1 MVKQIDFGDSAVP
14 QLGNESYANGT
25 SAIEKLSGKN
35 MNGFS
40 LSINAIFILVQTV
53 CSCLAGVY
61 NEYLLKTKGSDINI
75 YIQNVFMYLDSILCN
90 LILLLLQGQLLSAF
104 SPESISEIFRF
115 KVVIIMINNCAI
127 GIITSFFLKYMN
139 SILKTFASALE
150 LVFTAVLCFILFSI
164 PIYINTILA
173 IAIVSIAV
181 YLYSQSPV
189 VNNNKI
195 VHVKDYE
202 DKRLLNDSDDE
213 EDILVMDEVLV
224 KSS

>member
-14 QLGNESYANGT
+14 QLSHESHTNGT
-25 SAIEKLSGKN
+25 SAIENISGKN

-40 LSINAIFILVQTV
+40 LSINAIFILIQTV

-104 SPESISEIFRF
+104 TPDSISEIFQF

-189 VNNNKI
+189 VNNSKI
-195 VHVKDYE
+195 AHIKDYE

>member
-14 QLGNESYANGT
+14 QLGNESHTNGT
-25 SAIEKLSGKN
+25 SALENVSGKN
-35 MNGFS
+35 MNGFN

-104 SPESISEIFRF
+104 TPESISEIFQF

-189 VNNNKI
+189 VNNSKV

-224 KSS
+224 KST

>member
-14 QLGNESYANGT
+14 QLESHTNGT
-25 SAIEKLSGKN
+25 SHIESISGKN
-35 MNGFS
+35 MNGFN

-104 SPESISEIFRF
+104 TPDSIREIFRF

-139 SILKTFASALE
+139 SILKTFASAME

-189 VNNNKI
+189 VNNSKVVQI
-195 VHVKDYE
+195 KDYE